1 MSDFRNDFLWGG
13 ACAANQFEGAWDVD
27 GKGPSVPDMCTNGSH
42 TSPRWVTATTLPDKL
57 YPSHEAIDFYHHYEE
72 DIALFAEMG
81 FKTFRTSINW
91 TRIFPTGMET
101 EPNEKGLEFYDKVF
115 DVARSMASSHWSPSA
130 TTSCLTR
137 WWKSI
142 TAGLGERSSTAI

>member
-1 MSDFRNDFLWGG
+1 MKTVFPKDFLWGG

-27 GKGPSVPDMCTNGSH
+27 GKGPSIPDMCTNGTH
-42 TSPRWVTATTLPDKL
+42 TSPKLLTPTIEPDKF

-91 TRIFPTGMET
+91 ARIFPTGE
-101 EPNEKGLEFYDKVF
+101 DA
-115 DVARSMASSHWSPSA
+115 DR
-130 TTSCLTR
+130 
-137 WWKSI
+137 KSVV
-142 TAGLGERSSTAI
+142 

>member
-1 MSDFRNDFLWGG
+1 MSVFRDDFLWGG

-27 GKGPSVPDMCTNGSH
+27 GKGPSVPDLCTNGSH
-42 TSPRWVTATTLPDKL
+42 TSPKWVTTAIRSDRL

-101 EPNEKGLEFYDKVF
+101 EPNEKS
-115 DVARSMASSHWSPSA
+115 RWSPSA
-130 TTSCLTR
+130 TTSCPMR
-137 WWKSI
+137 WWKNT
-142 TAGLGERSSTAI
+142 TAGPAGNSSSSI